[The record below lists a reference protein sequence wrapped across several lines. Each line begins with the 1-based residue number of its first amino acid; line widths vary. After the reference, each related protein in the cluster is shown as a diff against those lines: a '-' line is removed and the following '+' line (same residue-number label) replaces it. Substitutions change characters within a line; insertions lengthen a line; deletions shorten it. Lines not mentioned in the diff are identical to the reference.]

1 MTWPPAGIK
10 WAYAD
15 EFTALAHGDTFL
27 LTPQIRAAV
36 KFDHVITDPPYSEN
50 THKNAQTNADKA
62 QGKKLMTFDSITVE
76 KLREF
81 FGSFSVERWV
91 IATMEWRHVGALEAE
106 PPNGLKFLR
115 FGVWV
120 KTNGMPQI
128 SADRPAQ
135 GWEAIAYMHSRRE
148 ASRWNGGGKSGNYVG
163 AIEPGKHPTNKPLP
177 LLMQFVRQFTD
188 NGEVIF
194 DPFAGGGTTLV
205 AAKKMGRRAIGI
217 ELDAEHVETCS
228 ERLKATKQTH
238 FDGERSAD
246 KREQQEFL

>member
-81 FGSFSVERWV
+81 FEVNRYFVTVAALKALADEGSIDAAVV
-91 IATMEWRHVGALEAE
+91 AKAVAKYGID
-106 PPNGLKFLR
+106 P
-115 FGVWV
+115 
-120 KTNGMPQI
+120 
-128 SADRPAQ
+128 
-135 GWEAIAYMHSRRE
+135 
-148 ASRWNGGGKSGNYVG
+148 
-163 AIEPGKHPTNKPLP
+163 NKPNP
-177 LLMQFVRQFTD
+177 VT
-188 NGEVIF
+188 V
-194 DPFAGGGTTLV
+194 
-205 AAKKMGRRAIGI
+205 
-217 ELDAEHVETCS
+217 
-228 ERLKATKQTH
+228 
-238 FDGERSAD
+238 
-246 KREQQEFL
+246 